1 MEGNKQ
7 TGVKFIEV
15 YNKLYNEIE
24 HLFVCVSI
32 YTKKKLCII
41 MSNFKP
47 KINSYIKLSFGL
59 I

>member
-1 MEGNKQ
+1 MLLLNLRVCNFLIFMEGNKQ

-32 YTKKKLCII
+32 YTKKTMHYYVK
-41 MSNFKP
+41 F
-47 KINSYIKLSFGL
+47 
-59 I
+59 